1 MRDAIADDLL
11 ASGLARSLWRSLRD
25 ALDSAIAAGG
35 SPSALERLPASIGGE
50 ERRLAQ
56 ALLTR
61 ETGKVVDDRV
71 RKGIDQTLLRL
82 EADRLDE
89 AMAWSRSE
97 IAEAERASERER
109 VRDLMERERD
119 LTSRRKALDRRLVDA
134 GVLALEKG
142 GGS

>member
-1 MRDAIADDLL
+1 MDTAI
-11 ASGLARSLWRSLRD
+11 
-25 ALDSAIAAGG
+25 SAGT
-35 SPSALERLPASIGGE
+35 SPNALERLPASLEGE

-61 ETGKVVDDRV
+61 ESGEVIDDRV

>member
-1 MRDAIADDLL
+1 MLF
-11 ASGLARSLWRSLRD
+11 RSS
-25 ALDSAIAAGG
+25 
-35 SPSALERLPASIGGE
+35 GE

-56 ALLTR
+56 ALLAR
-61 ETGKVVDDRV
+61 EAGQVVDDRV
-71 RKGIDQTLLRL
+71 RIGIDQTLLRL

-97 IAEAERASERER
+97 IAEAERESQRDR

-119 LTSRRKALDRRLVDA
+119 LTSRRRALDRRLGDA
-134 GVLALEKG
+134 GVLALVKG